1 MDKIKTE
8 LAEYLSKYFKDT
20 GFINIGIGNNIDIII
35 DSKCLYTIVGFKNQL
50 FSLFVWIFDS
60 KIEVKLKTT
69 IKPDEVK
76 YLDLSIEM
84 NYKLNDN
91 LDTILESI
99 KSDVE
104 KYFPKFIKTVE
115 QGIKI
120 IGERNERSLD

>member
-8 LAEYLSKYFKDT
+8 LAEYLRKYLINK
-20 GFINIGIGNNIDIII
+20 GFINIGIDDDVNIKSDGN
-35 DSKCLYTIVGFKNQL
+35 SLYAAVVFRNQIFYL
-50 FSLFVWIFDS
+50 YVWNFDS
-60 KIEVKLKTT
+60 KIEVNLKTT
-69 IKPDEVK
+69 VKPDEVK